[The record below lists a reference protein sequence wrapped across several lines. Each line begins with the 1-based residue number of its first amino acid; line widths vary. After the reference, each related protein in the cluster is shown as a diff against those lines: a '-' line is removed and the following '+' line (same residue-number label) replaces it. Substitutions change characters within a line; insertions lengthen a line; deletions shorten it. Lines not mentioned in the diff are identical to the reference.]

1 MAGYELVSLITGA
14 IKWVDAASP
23 FVHVRRLR
31 GHSLAAPVVT
41 APALLCRL
49 GFHSWKE
56 RRNPEAARTVSA
68 LGAGSRATSA
78 ARPGRTSELRPNSG
92 LPPDSPAG
100 ALSASPAFVCAPA
113 AGRRLG
119 DI

>member
-14 IKWVDAASP
+14 IKWVDANSP

-41 APALLCRL
+41 TPALLCRL

-68 LGAGSRATSA
+68 LGAGSRAALGGVPDVAKVVTV
-78 ARPGRTSELRPNSG
+78 G
-92 LPPDSPAG
+92 LTRRVLAPS
-100 ALSASPAFVCAPA
+100 LAS
-113 AGRRLG
+113 
-119 DI
+119 